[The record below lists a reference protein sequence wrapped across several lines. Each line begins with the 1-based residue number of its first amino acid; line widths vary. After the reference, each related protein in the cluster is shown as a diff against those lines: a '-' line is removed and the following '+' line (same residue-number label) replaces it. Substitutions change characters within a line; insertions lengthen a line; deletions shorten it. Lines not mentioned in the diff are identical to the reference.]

1 MPIPLRP
8 AIPYP
13 QFQPAMRIITAIT
26 NGFPALVTT
35 SFDHNYQT
43 GLIVRLDI
51 PQEYGMQQAN
61 KLFAPITRIDATNFA
76 IEIDTRNFDPFIVPV
91 PALIFTLAQAV
102 PIAEITAQL
111 YQAVRDVVPN
121 QFLP

>member
-1 MPIPLRP
+1 MAYPLIP
-8 AIPYP
+8 AISYP

-26 NGFPALVTT
+26 NSFPAIVTT

-51 PQEYGMQQAN
+51 PLNYGMQQAN
-61 KLFAPITRIDATNFA
+61 QLFGPITRIDATTFS
-76 IEIDTRNFDPFIVPV
+76 IPIDTRSFDPFVQ
-91 PALIFTLAQAV
+91 PAPAVVYTLAQAV
-102 PIAEITAQL
+102 PIAEVSNEL